1 MGGVAGHMDHLYEN
15 RDLTFG
21 EMKQILEAAANG
33 ELTAEEKV
41 DGQNLFL
48 SYSIPEGKAKGARNK
63 GNLKSGGLDAVGLA
77 QKFAGRGG
85 LEKAFSGG
93 FATFEK
99 AVEAL
104 SDEEKER
111 IFGPNTNI
119 WYNAEVMDP
128 GNANVILYDDKTLK
142 IHDVG
147 HFVFDRETGDQ
158 SPIPKGTLETLD
170 NAMERM
176 ENQLHSDD
184 FNLARRALVDIKKI
198 EDDGQALNQAFN
210 RINNEMRKEG
220 LNDDSTILDYM
231 YKRLMNGIDSE
242 LPRNLKEE
250 IINYILKLP
259 GNIGLRAL
267 KKGLNPQDLQDLN
280 SIIAGSKVLLQQ
292 SVEPLELAIHDFT
305 VELLKGLRSIYIEDN
320 DKEVMRLKNEL
331 ANAVKEITSVGTEN
345 PEAMA
350 VMQRHL
356 NKIKDFSTITTPV
369 EAVVFDYNGHT
380 YKFAGNFAPLNQI
393 LGMFRYGNLKRSTKE
408 SLVVDKP
415 IITEKEN
422 NIKKERAKQF
432 ILNLPKFSP
441 NESWGKPQSMER
453 KQVEKIFATI
463 SGGTSI
469 QAKFDDIIGRANF
482 DTNMRSPRRIISTLI
497 FLESLSAVI
506 LSFTESSAGFVFE
519 GFLAAMFSGEQ
530 VVDPDDGSKP
540 IEDIIAFK
548 TIEGAEGIPVSLK
561 LLKEDGKI
569 EGSFTNLV
577 EALNKYPEML
587 YIVTRK
593 LGDEIQIQQFA
604 ITRDNVI
611 ELLTAGKQ
619 EKAKY
624 ELFGSGDKPLVYPGK
639 KDKKLSADLLA
650 KYDRRLLRY
659 KNNVVKQVE
668 ELKKLYAAAEW
679 PVRYELLKNT
689 YGYSA
694 QKRDAMA
701 AKYEKAKKEKEAR
714 LKQQDTQATQPEE
727 ETQPVENNP
736 ELAEEGLV
744 RLTIEEQRELWKTDL
759 LTEEQSAKGRSWN
772 ISVKEIV
779 PDTKKG
785 TGISSDISGF
795 KIIGN
800 LPVSPDRIIAVA
812 ENYMDR
818 LGGSIEE
825 IFKATKNLSD
835 DIDGYFTYGDRS
847 DAITAGDGAIKNS
860 EIIGQEMKTQ
870 VAKDKSAPAQRN
882 ESLNNTTQVITE
894 KEGKRIALFPGKF
907 KPPHR
912 GHFDYVNKIA
922 KRSDVDEVIVLI
934 SPVDYPEVSN
944 AQSLRIWEEYLENGE
959 PNITAKI
966 ADYRS
971 PVQAVYEF
979 VADPE
984 SASDGD
990 TILLVKSS
998 KDVGD
1003 TRFDRAQSY
1012 AERHNP
1018 GVNVEDIVEDPVQ
1031 SKDGIVYSARD
1042 MRKALADGD
1051 KETFLSY
1058 APPSIDGNALWN
1070 SLTTQTERLNSVIDD
1085 TIDEMAAMAGGAV
1098 AGYAAPRGGTVNIR
1112 KRSKTEKPKVRRA
1125 KRQRRR

>member
-1 MGGVAGHMDHLYEN
+1 M
-15 RDLTFG
+15 
-21 EMKQILEAAANG
+21 
-33 ELTAEEKV
+33 
-41 DGQNLFL
+41 
-48 SYSIPEGKAKGARNK
+48 
-63 GNLKSGGLDAVGLA
+63 
-77 QKFAGRGG
+77 
-85 LEKAFSGG
+85 
-93 FATFEK
+93 
-99 AVEAL
+99 
-104 SDEEKER
+104 
-111 IFGPNTNI
+111 
-119 WYNAEVMDP
+119 
-128 GNANVILYDDKTLK
+128 
-142 IHDVG
+142 
-147 HFVFDRETGDQ
+147 
-158 SPIPKGTLETLD
+158 
-170 NAMERM
+170 
-176 ENQLHSDD
+176 
-184 FNLARRALVDIKKI
+184 
-198 EDDGQALNQAFN
+198 
-210 RINNEMRKEG
+210 
-220 LNDDSTILDYM
+220 
-231 YKRLMNGIDSE
+231 
-242 LPRNLKEE
+242 
-250 IINYILKLP
+250 
-259 GNIGLRAL
+259 
-267 KKGLNPQDLQDLN
+267 
-280 SIIAGSKVLLQQ
+280 
-292 SVEPLELAIHDFT
+292 AI
-305 VELLKGLRSIYIEDN
+305 
-320 DKEVMRLKNEL
+320 
-331 ANAVKEITSVGTEN
+331 
-345 PEAMA
+345 
-350 VMQRHL
+350 MQRHL

-432 ILNLPKFSP
+432 VLNLPKFSP
-441 NESWGKPQSMER
+441 NESWGKPGSMER
-453 KQVEKIFATI
+453 SQVEKIFSTI
-463 SGGTSI
+463 SGGASI
-469 QAKFDDIIGRANF
+469 QAKFDDIIGRSNF
-482 DTNMRSPRRIISTLI
+482 DTNMRAPRRIISTLI

-506 LSFTESSAGFVFE
+506 HSFTESSAGFVLE
-519 GFLAAMFSGEQ
+519 GFLAAMFSGKQ

-540 IEDIIAFK
+540 IEDIIAFS
-548 TIEGAEGIPVSLK
+548 TIKGVGEVPVSLK
-561 LLKEDGKI
+561 LLKKDGTI

-611 ELLTAGKQ
+611 ELLTSGKQ
-619 EKAKY
+619 EKGKY

-639 KDKKLSADLLA
+639 RDKKLSADLLA
-650 KYDRRLLRY
+650 KYDRRLLKY

-694 QKRDAMA
+694 QKRDALA
-701 AKYEKAKKEKEAR
+701 AEYEKAKKEKEAR
-714 LKQQDTQATQPEE
+714 LKQQDTQATQPGE

-744 RLTIEEQRELWKTDL
+744 KLTIEEQRELWKNHL
-759 LTEEQSAKGRSWN
+759 LTEAQSGQGRGWS
-772 ISVKEIV
+772 ISVTEIV

-800 LPVSPDRIIAVA
+800 LPVSPDRIVAVA
-812 ENYMDR
+812 EKYMDR

-870 VAKDKSAPAQRN
+870 VAQDKTAPAQRN
-882 ESLNNTTQVITE
+882 ESLNADAQVITE

-922 KRSDVDEVIVLI
+922 KRPDVDEVVIMI

-990 TILLVKSS
+990 TVLLVKSS

-1012 AERHNP
+1012 AERNNP

-1042 MRKALADGD
+1042 MRKALVDGD

-1058 APPSIDGNALWN
+1058 APPSIDGESLWN
-1070 SLTTQTERLNSVIDD
+1070 SLVSPSKRLNSFIDD
-1085 TIDEMAAMAGGAV
+1085 SIDEISTMAAGDVSGGGAI
-1098 AGYAAPRGGTVNIR
+1098 GFGPPNTYNPYK
-1112 KRSKTEKPKVRRA
+1112 KRSKTSRPKVRRA

>member
-158 SPIPKGTLETLD
+158 SPIPRGTLETLD
-170 NAMERM
+170 NALERM

-242 LPRNLKEE
+242 LPKNLKEE

-305 VELLKGLRSIYIEDN
+305 VELLKGLKSIFIEDN

-422 NIKKERAKQF
+422 NIKRQEAEKF
-432 ILNLPKFSP
+432 VLSLPKFTPS
-441 NESWGKPQSMER
+441 EAWGDPGSMER
-453 KQVEKIFATI
+453 KQIQKIFDTVGGGATI
-463 SGGTSI
+463 REKLEFLNDSINNPTGGIT
-469 QAKFDDIIGRANF
+469 A
-482 DTNMRSPRRIISTLI
+482 PRRIISTLI
-497 FLESLSAVI
+497 LMESLAAVI
-506 LSFTESSAGFVFE
+506 RSFNSASAGFVFE
-519 GFLAAMFSGEQ
+519 GFLSALFRGRQEAEVSAKGNL
-530 VVDPDDGSKP
+530 P
-540 IEDIIAFK
+540 IQDLIAFSELG
-548 TIEGAEGIPVSLK
+548 TDAEGNDRSVPVSLK
-561 LLKEDGKI
+561 LLSKATNI
-569 EGSFTNLV
+569 EGSYTNLIDALEEFGQMV
-577 EALNKYPEML
+577 YIVARKDKGKDNILLEQFTFTRDNFIDALTMSARGGGLSKEANLFKLPDNRKAAISIQRIKKMSDWSEQYEML
-587 YIVTRK
+587 KLTAGYRQRKKAEPEIQPQEPEEPQETEETPEQEVAKESIIFTVEENRKMIAEGLLLESKGTQWQISPSQLSK
-593 LGDEIQIQQFA
+593 LGDRVSLQ
-604 ITRDNVI
+604 D
-611 ELLTAGKQ
+611 L
-619 EKAKY
+619 
-624 ELFGSGDKPLVYPGK
+624 GSLPI
-639 KDKKLSADLLA
+639 SAD
-650 KYDRRLLRY
+650 R
-659 KNNVVKQVE
+659 VV
-668 ELKKLYAAAEW
+668 
-679 PVRYELLKNT
+679 
-689 YGYSA
+689 
-694 QKRDAMA
+694 D
-701 AKYEKAKKEKEAR
+701 
-714 LKQQDTQATQPEE
+714 
-727 ETQPVENNP
+727 
-736 ELAEEGLV
+736 
-744 RLTIEEQRELWKTDL
+744 
-759 LTEEQSAKGRSWN
+759 
-772 ISVKEIV
+772 
-779 PDTKKG
+779 
-785 TGISSDISGF
+785 
-795 KIIGN
+795 
-800 LPVSPDRIIAVA
+800 VA
-812 ENYMDR
+812 EMYM
-818 LGGSIEE
+818 
-825 IFKATKNLSD
+825 KNLSTSIREVFAATAGLSD
-835 DIDGYFTYGDRS
+835 NINNYFTYSDRK
-847 DAITAGDGAIKNS
+847 DAISAGTQAVKDAEVVS
-860 EIIGQEMKTQ
+860 QEMTQ
-870 VAKDKSAPAQRN
+870 QVSKDKEAPAQRN

-894 KEGKRIALFPGKF
+894 KEGRRIALFPGKF

-922 KRSDVDEVIVLI
+922 KRSDVDEVVIMI

-979 VADPE
+979 VADPK

-990 TILLVKSS
+990 TVLLVKSS

-1042 MRKALADGD
+1042 MRKAIAERD

-1058 APPSIDGNALWN
+1058 APPSIDGEALWN
-1070 SLTTQTERLNSVIDD
+1070 SLIPQTERLNSVIDD
-1085 TIDEMAAMAGGAV
+1085 TIDEMSAGGV
-1098 AGYAAPRGGTVNIR
+1098 GGYSLPLGMKPVYPNKT
-1112 KRSKTEKPKVRRA
+1112 RSKTSRPKVRRA